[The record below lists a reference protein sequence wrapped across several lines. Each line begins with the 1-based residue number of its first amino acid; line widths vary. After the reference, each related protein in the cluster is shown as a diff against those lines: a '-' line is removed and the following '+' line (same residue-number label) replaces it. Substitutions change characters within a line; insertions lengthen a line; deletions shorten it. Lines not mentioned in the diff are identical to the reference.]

1 MKRIFL
7 LSLFSVFFTF
17 SPIWSQC
24 NINDATDCK
33 CLDNNETDCYLLP
46 NIGVSYDCLANID
59 GEINHLETPGK
70 FQLSVSTPNTGHGP
84 LRVIASDYYV
94 CGTDTILSPG
104 GFTGT
109 CADGTYPHQLIWQR
123 IYHKSG
129 TDMSYTDRWAG
140 SMTYH
145 PTHDHMHIDDW
156 GVYSLRDSVPGLPP
170 EQWPIL
176 ADGAKLGFC
185 LMDYGDTNV
194 YPTHFR
200 DENGEII
207 TQDQIDNYGLGGGA
221 FECGMTN
228 QGISVGF
235 TDIYY
240 YYLDGMFVNLPE
252 GFCNGEYWLVA
263 IVDPHNFFLEE
274 DETNNVGVAKVT
286 LTQQSGLA
294 ADAQK
299 ITVTGGTHICRGDF
313 TTLSAY
319 PNALSYEW
327 SDGSTSPDIDVT
339 ESGTYYVMMESACGL
354 VQSEEITIN
363 VTEEVAAPEF
373 TSEEGDLTICVNE
386 PINVIPSTAL
396 GENDVL
402 NWYSTLISSTP
413 LTTGPTLELDGLSAT
428 TTFYA
433 DITHT
438 TPSEPTFS
446 EPHDD
451 QIGNSAVNGAQFN
464 GELFFNVNS
473 PFTLKSVK
481 VFAIDSANANPRTIQ
496 VVDAAD
502 VILGEITAVIPDG
515 ESRVELNFDLLPGQ
529 GYKLRATENPRMK
542 RNDENVTYPYT
553 LGNNA
558 GIIYDTNYGLDYYY
572 YFYDW
577 EIKEPD
583 LVCTTQRF
591 PVTIEVDLCSGMSN
605 MSPAKIT
612 VYPNPATGMI
622 SLSHTGKIQNGKVE
636 IQDISGRIVKQF
648 FTGDN
653 HPVLDIK
660 DLSAGLYVLIWS
672 DENTSAVT
680 KFVKK

>member
-1 MKRIFL
+1 M
-7 LSLFSVFFTF
+7 
-17 SPIWSQC
+17 P
-24 NINDATDCK
+24 D
-33 CLDNNETDCYLLP
+33 
-46 NIGVSYDCLANID
+46 IGISYDCLANID
-59 GEINHLETPGK
+59 GEINHLESPGK
-70 FQLSVSTPNTGHGP
+70 FQLSVSTTNTGHGP

-104 GFTGT
+104 GVTGT
-109 CADGTYPHQLIWQR
+109 CADGTYLHQLIWQR

-129 TDMSYTDRWAG
+129 PNMGYADRWAG

-185 LMDYGDTNV
+185 LMDYGDINV

-207 TQDQIDNYGLGGGA
+207 SQDQIDNYGLGGGA
-221 FECGMTN
+221 YECGLTN

-240 YYLDGMFVNLPE
+240 YYLDGMFVDLPD

-263 IVDPHNFFLEE
+263 IVDPHDFFLEE

-286 LTQQSGLA
+286 LTQQNGLGA
-294 ADAQK
+294 NAQK
-299 ITVTGGTHICRGDF
+299 INVTGGTHICHGDY

-319 PNALSYEW
+319 PDALSYEW
-327 SDGSTSPDIDVT
+327 SNGSTSQTIEVT

-354 VQSEEITIN
+354 VQSEEIIIN
-363 VTEEVAAPEF
+363 VTEEIATPEF
-373 TSEEGDLTICVNE
+373 TSEEGDLTTCVDD
-386 PINVIPSTAL
+386 PINIILASEL
-396 GENDVL
+396 GENNIL
-402 NWYSTLISSTP
+402 NWYSTMNATTP
-413 LTTGPTLELDGLSAT
+413 LHTGPILELDGLSTT

-433 DITHT
+433 DIIHT
-438 TPSEPTFS
+438 TLSEPTYN

-451 QIGNSAVNGAQFN
+451 QIGNSAVNGIQFN
-464 GELFFNVNS
+464 GELLFNVNS

-481 VFAIDSANANPRTIQ
+481 VFAIESATANPRTIQ

-502 VILGEITAVIPDG
+502 NILGEITADIPDG
-515 ESRVELNFDLLPGQ
+515 ESRVELNFYLPPGE
-529 GYKLRATENPRMK
+529 GYRLRATENPRMK
-542 RNDENVTYPYT
+542 RNDENVNYPYT
-553 LGNNA
+553 LGNNV
-558 GIIYDTNYGLDYYY
+558 GIIYDSNYGMDYYY

-583 LVCTTQRF
+583 LVCTTQRL
-591 PVTIEVDLCSGMSN
+591 PVTIVVAICSGLSN
-605 MSPAKIT
+605 IPPTQIT
-612 VYPNPATGMI
+612 VYPNPATDI
-622 SLSHTGKIQNGKVE
+622 LSLSHTGKIKNGNLA
-636 IQDISGRIVKQF
+636 IQDISGRILKHYI
-648 FTGDN
+648 TNDN
-653 HPVLDIK
+653 NQILDIK
-660 DLSAGLYVLIWS
+660 DLSAGLYFLIWS
-672 DENTSAVT
+672 DENKFAVT
-680 KFVKK
+680 KFVKE